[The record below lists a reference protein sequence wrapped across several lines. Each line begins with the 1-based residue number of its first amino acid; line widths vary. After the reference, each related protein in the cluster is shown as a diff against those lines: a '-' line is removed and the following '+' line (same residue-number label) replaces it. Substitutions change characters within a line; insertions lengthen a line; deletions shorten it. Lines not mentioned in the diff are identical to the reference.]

1 MSGRLQDKVAII
13 TGAAQGIG
21 RAIADTFAAQGA
33 RLMIADLQDD
43 ASHATV
49 EALRAAGAEADF
61 VQTDVS
67 VAADAEGM
75 AAATLERFGR
85 IDILVENAGVFP
97 SNLIEDTPEAV
108 WRRTVEVNLF
118 GVFQCVRACLAPM
131 KAQGYGRIVIAASVT
146 GPKVGEIGDA
156 HYSATK
162 AGVIGFVRT
171 AAIEFAPLGIAIN
184 AVEPGYVLSDGM
196 KATFPEEFREE
207 AKSFVPMGRFGEPR
221 EVAQAYLFLASD
233 EASYITGQSI
243 VVDGGVILPQGK
255 AHT

>member
-1 MSGRLQDKVAII
+1 MPGRLQDKVAII

-21 RAIADTFAAQGA
+21 QGIAEAFAAQGA
-33 RLMIADLQDD
+33 RLMIADLQDE
-43 ASHATV
+43 SGRATV
-49 EALRAAGAEADF
+49 ETLRATGAEAEF
-61 VQTDVS
+61 IKTDVS

-75 AAATLERFGR
+75 AKATVDRFGR
-85 IDILVENAGVFP
+85 IDIMVENAGVFP

-118 GVFQCVRACLAPM
+118 GVFQCVRAVLPQM
-131 KAQGYGRIVIAASVT
+131 QAQAYGRIVIAASVT

-171 AAIEFAPLGIAIN
+171 AAIEFAPHGIAIN

-255 AHT
+255 ASA

>member
-1 MSGRLQDKVAII
+1 MSERLEGKVAII

-21 RAIADTFAAQGA
+21 RAIAETFAAQGA
-33 RLMIADLQDD
+33 RVMVADLQEETGRAVVD
-43 ASHATV
+43 V
-49 EALRAAGAEADF
+49 LRAGGAEADF
-61 VQTDVS
+61 VKTDVS
-67 VAADAEGM
+67 VAVDTEGM
-75 AAATLERFGR
+75 AAATVARFGR
-85 IDILVENAGVFP
+85 IDIVVENAGVFP

-118 GVFQCVRACLAPM
+118 GVFQCTRACLPQM
-131 KAQGYGRIVIAASVT
+131 KAQNYGRIVITASVT

-162 AGVIGFVRT
+162 AGVMGFVRT
-171 AAIEFAPLGIAIN
+171 AAIEFAPHGIAIN
-184 AVEPGYVLSDGM
+184 AVEPGYILSDGM

-207 AKSFVPMGRFGEPR
+207 AKSFIPMGRFGEPR
-221 EVAQAYLFLASD
+221 EIAQAFLFLASD

-255 AHT
+255 ARA

>member
-1 MSGRLQDKVAII
+1 MPGRLHDKVAII

-21 RAIADTFAAQGA
+21 RAIAETFAAEGA
-33 RLMIADLQDD
+33 RLMIADLQED
-43 ASHATV
+43 AGRATV
-49 EALRAAGAEADF
+49 KALRAGGAEADF
-61 VQTDVS
+61 VKTDVS
-67 VAADAEGM
+67 VAADAEAM
-75 AAATLERFGR
+75 AAATVARFGR
-85 IDILVENAGVFP
+85 IDILVENAGVYP

-108 WRRTVEVNLF
+108 WRRIVEVNLI
-118 GVFQCVRACLAPM
+118 GVFQCTRACLTQM
-131 KAQGYGRIVIAASVT
+131 KAQTYGRIVVTASVT

-162 AGVIGFVRT
+162 AGVIGFIRT
-171 AAIEFAPLGIAIN
+171 AAIEFAPHGIAIN
-184 AVEPGYVLSDGM
+184 AVEPGYTLSDGM

-221 EVAQAYLFLASD
+221 EIAQAFLFLASD

-255 AHT
+255 AHA

>member
-1 MSGRLQDKVAII
+1 MTGRLQDKVAII

-21 RAIADTFAAQGA
+21 RAIAETFAAQGA
-33 RLMIADLQDD
+33 RLMIADLQED
-43 ASHATV
+43 SGRTTV
-49 EALRAAGAEADF
+49 DALRAGGAEVDF
-61 VQTDVS
+61 VKTDVS
-67 VAADAEGM
+67 AAADAEAM

-118 GVFQCVRACLAPM
+118 GVFQCVRACLPQM

-162 AGVIGFVRT
+162 AGVVGFIRT

-196 KATFPEEFREE
+196 KTTFPEEFREE

-255 AHT
+255 ARA

>member
-1 MSGRLQDKVAII
+1 MPGRLQDKVAII

-21 RAIADTFAAQGA
+21 RAIAETFAAQGA
-33 RLMIADLQDD
+33 RLMIADLQDETGQ
-43 ASHATV
+43 ATV
-49 EALRAAGAEADF
+49 EALRATGAEVGF
-61 VQTDVS
+61 VRTDVS
-67 VAADAEGM
+67 TAADAEAM
-75 AAATLERFGR
+75 AAATVDRFGR

-118 GVFQCVRACLAPM
+118 GVFQCVRACLPQM
-131 KAQGYGRIVIAASVT
+131 KAQAYGRIVIAASVT

-162 AGVIGFVRT
+162 AGVVGFIRT

-184 AVEPGYVLSDGM
+184 AVEPGYILSDGM

-207 AKSFVPMGRFGEPR
+207 AKSFVPMGRFGEPS
-221 EVAQAYLFLASD
+221 EVAKAYLFLASD

-255 AHT
+255 ASA